1 VAAAPATSSAQSIGE
16 TVEEHVEKELAGK
29 DEDGVKKKE
38 QKSTVASDEKNDKAD
53 SDKSSDSKKS
63 DSKKKKKSS
72 AKKPGKM
79 KKKRKKAKKPT
90 PDPDC
95 TSTSCS
101 RTSPKKS
108 KHASSSQQS
117 GATVNGKKVNFL
129 APGREPPRVIGE
141 NFQIDPQV
149 GFGLRGWHTDD
160 YPALSIQTQHYPQWY
175 AGFNA
180 IFFKRIRVFNA
191 FYQSVGLKSP
201 RNNGAV
207 IARAATKAAPGA
219 ATKALGMM
227 GYDIKFVLIPMFRY
241 EARSYEAK
249 AVPNEPI
256 RIIPFDASQ
265 DDDVAEYALSQDEV
279 YAVSTFETAILGMHY
294 NDRIKGPD
302 GQFVPPK
309 FLPFYFGVGLTQY
322 RKPYQV
328 TVGNS
333 TLDELM
339 FNARFRG
346 AGLALGFDI
355 AGGIDKLGINLAA
368 QGGLGQI
375 QLMQDYSLNEALPDD
390 WFIGYLQ
397 GELKVDY
404 TMALLTTRPS
414 LLLSP
419 VASLGGTSFYY
430 IQTSGDSEVG
440 APLANWDLLWMA
452 MARLI
457 VPL

>member
-1 VAAAPATSSAQSIGE
+1 MPAVSSAQSIGE
-16 TVEEHVEKELAGK
+16 TVEKHVDKELEGGG
-29 DEDGVKKKE
+29 DDGVGRKE
-38 QKSTVASDEKNDKAD
+38 QKSTLASDDDQAD
-53 SDKSSDSKKS
+53 SNESSDAKKSSSDKSSSKKS
-63 DSKKKKKSS
+63 SSKKS
-72 AKKPGKM
+72 GKV
-79 KKKRKKAKKPT
+79 KKRKKTKKPP

-95 TSTSCS
+95 ASSSCS
-101 RTSPKKS
+101 RTSGTRRS
-108 KHASSSQQS
+108 RTSSNSRES
-117 GATVNGKKVNFL
+117 GAYVNGKKVNLL

-160 YPALSIQTQHYPQWY
+160 YPALTIQTQHYPQWY
-175 AGFNA
+175 AGFNG

-207 IARAATKAAPGA
+207 IAKAATKAAPGA

-265 DDDVAEYALSQDEV
+265 DDDITEYELSQDEV

-294 NDRIKGPD
+294 NDRIKGSD
-302 GQFVPPK
+302 GQFLPPK

-375 QLMQDYSLNEALPDD
+375 KLMEDYSLNQALPDD

-397 GELKVDY
+397 GDLKVDY
-404 TMALLTTRPS
+404 TMALLNTRPS

-419 VASLGGTSFYY
+419 VASVGGTSFYY
-430 IQTSGDSEVG
+430 IKKSGDSEVG